1 MKKEILAR
9 CGFRCDLCLAYKDNI
24 ENNDQRQFLSDG
36 WHKIYRFR
44 IPPDNIYCDG
54 CINAECLGG
63 GIKQVTHFNLISRYL
78 SFLFLSKMSKLIYP
92 TSLTPKL
99 IDKDC
104 PVRPCVIE
112 KGIENG
118 SQCDDYI
125 CDKLKDR
132 IVVYEDLLKRDDIK
146 ISRKEYIN
154 FIKPY
159 ENKKSLEA
167 LRKENYPHSR
177 MLNKEIIPNENI
189 LQSFLGDNDI
199 ILVWNNITSFI
210 NNNYNFGSKII
221 FGGKKYGWAV
231 TYKHGQKTIVTLF
244 PESKSFTVLLVFGK
258 KELEN
263 IFENKDIFTKQ
274 ILQLIEKT
282 KQYHDGKWIWI
293 RIENHI
299 FKKDICN
306 LIKIKK
312 KPQKKNILRVI
323 KEIKG

>member
-54 CINAECLGG
+54 CINAEC
-63 GIKQVTHFNLISRYL
+63 
-78 SFLFLSKMSKLIYP
+78 
-92 TSLTPKL
+92 LTPKL

-312 KPQKKNILRVI
+312 KPQKKIS
-323 KEIKG
+323 

>member
-54 CINAECLGG
+54 CINAECL
-63 GIKQVTHFNLISRYL
+63 
-78 SFLFLSKMSKLIYP
+78 
-92 TSLTPKL
+92 TPKL

-112 KGIENG
+112 KGIENC

-312 KPQKKNILRVI
+312 KPQKKIS
-323 KEIKG
+323 